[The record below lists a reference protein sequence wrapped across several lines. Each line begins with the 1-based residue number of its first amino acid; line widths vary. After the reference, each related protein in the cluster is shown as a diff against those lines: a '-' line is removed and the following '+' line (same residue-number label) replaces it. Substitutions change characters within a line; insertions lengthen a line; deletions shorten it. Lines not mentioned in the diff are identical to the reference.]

1 MKKHNEQFEQFEQQ
15 LNQHFSER
23 KKRHTLSAE
32 QRAELTQ
39 AQRTEPNK
47 KPTRFLLPLQMTGLA
62 CALAVLGFTVFTTT
76 DITTEQHDSLNNTF
90 AAQQNNYHFIEV
102 HQVDNAGSYSSEI
115 TRQKQQLDDK
125 LAADLRLHQ
134 QRYIEYGRLISVD
147 NDWYIAS
154 CHSEVL
160 IQIKDSL
167 LNNLKTKHAVAS
179 DIVKGDMLAMAHNS
193 QGQIIALKHAGDGV
207 RQCKT

>member
-1 MKKHNEQFEQFEQQ
+1 MSKHNEQFEQQ

-23 KKRHTLSAE
+23 KKCHTLTPE
-32 QRAELTQ
+32 QQAMLTQ
-39 AQRTEPNK
+39 MPSEKPNK

-62 CALAVLGFTVFTTT
+62 CALVVLGFTVFNTT
-76 DITTEQHDSLNNTF
+76 DNTTERQHTLTNTF
-90 AAQQNNYHFIEV
+90 AAQQGNYHFIEV
-102 HQVDNAGSYSSEI
+102 HQVDNAGSYSSEV

-134 QRYIEYGRLISVD
+134 QRYIEYGQLVKVD

-167 LNNLKTKHAVAS
+167 LNSLKTKHAVAS

-207 RQCKT
+207 KVCRG

>member
-1 MKKHNEQFEQFEQQ
+1 MSKHNEQFEQQ

-23 KKRHTLSAE
+23 KKRHTLSPE
-32 QRAELTQ
+32 QQAMLTQ
-39 AQRTEPNK
+39 MPSEKPNK

-62 CALAVLGFTVFTTT
+62 CALVVLGFTVFN
-76 DITTEQHDSLNNTF
+76 TTERQHTLNNTF
-90 AAQQNNYHFIEV
+90 AVQQGNYHFIEV
-102 HQVDNAGSYSSEI
+102 HQVDNAGSYTSEI
-115 TRQKQQLDDK
+115 TSQKQQLDDK

-134 QRYIEYGRLISVD
+134 QRYIEYGQLVKVD

-167 LNNLKTKHAVAS
+167 LNSLKTKHAVES
-179 DIVKGDMLAMAHNS
+179 NIMKGDMLAMAHNS

-207 RQCKT
+207 KMCRG

>member
-1 MKKHNEQFEQFEQQ
+1 MNKHNEQFEQQ

-90 AAQQNNYHFIEV
+90 AAQQKNYHFIEV
-102 HQVDNAGSYSSEI
+102 HQVDNAGSYTSEI
-115 TRQKQQLDDK
+115 TSQKQQLDDK

-134 QRYIEYGRLISVD
+134 QRYIEYGQLVNVD
-147 NDWYIAS
+147 NDWFIAS

-167 LNNLKTKHAVAS
+167 LNNLKTKHAVES
-179 DIVKGDMLAMAHNS
+179 NIMKGDMLAMAHNS

-207 RQCKT
+207 KMCRG

>member
-1 MKKHNEQFEQFEQQ
+1 MNKHNEQFEQQ

-23 KKRHTLSAE
+23 KKRHTLSPE
-32 QRAELTQ
+32 QQAMLTKMPS
-39 AQRTEPNK
+39 EKPVK
-47 KPTRFLLPLQMTGLA
+47 KPTRFLLPLQMSGLA
-62 CALAVLGFTVFTTT
+62 CALVVLGFTVFNTTNNT
-76 DITTEQHDSLNNTF
+76 AEQHDPLNNTF

-102 HQVDNAGSYSSEI
+102 HQVDNAGSYTSEI
-115 TRQKQQLDDK
+115 TSQKQQLDDK

-134 QRYIEYGRLISVD
+134 QRYIEYGQLVKVD
-147 NDWYIAS
+147 NDWFIAS

-167 LNNLKTKHAVAS
+167 LNDLKTKHAVES

-193 QGQIIALKHAGDGV
+193 QGQIIALKHAGNGV
-207 RQCKT
+207 KVCRG

>member
-1 MKKHNEQFEQFEQQ
+1 MNKPDEQFEQQ

-23 KKRHTLSAE
+23 KKRHTLNTE

-39 AQRTEPNK
+39 AQSTKPNK

-62 CALAVLGFTVFTTT
+62 CALVVLGFTVFNTTNNT
-76 DITTEQHDSLNNTF
+76 AEQQDTLNNTY

-102 HQVDNAGSYSSEI
+102 HQVDNAGSYTSEV
-115 TRQKQQLDDK
+115 TRKKQRLDDK

-134 QRYIEYGRLISVD
+134 QRYIEYGQLVNVD
-147 NDWYIAS
+147 DDWYIAS

-193 QGQIIALKHAGDGV
+193 QGQIIALKHAGDGIKV
-207 RQCKT
+207 CRG

>member
-1 MKKHNEQFEQFEQQ
+1 MTKHNEQFEEH
-15 LNQHFSER
+15 LDKHFSQR

-39 AQRTEPNK
+39 AQSTKPNK
-47 KPTRFLLPLQMTGLA
+47 KPTRFLLPLQMTALA
-62 CALAVLGFTVFTTT
+62 CALVVLGFTVFNTT
-76 DITTEQHDSLNNTF
+76 DNTTKQQNNTF
-90 AAQQNNYHFIEV
+90 AAYHFIEV
-102 HQVDNAGSYSSEI
+102 HQVDNAGSYSSKI
-115 TRQKQQLDDK
+115 TSQKQQLDDK
-125 LAADLRLHQ
+125 LAADLRQHQ
-134 QRYIEYGRLISVD
+134 QRYIEYGQLVNVD
-147 NDWYIAS
+147 DDWYIAS

-167 LNNLKTKHAVAS
+167 LNDLKTKHAVAS

-207 RQCKT
+207 KVCKVLTTTLVI

>member
-1 MKKHNEQFEQFEQQ
+1 MTKHNEQFEQQ
-15 LNQHFSER
+15 LDKHFSER

-39 AQRTEPNK
+39 ISNSTTNK

-62 CALAVLGFTVFTTT
+62 CALVMLGFTVFTTT
-76 DITTEQHDSLNNTF
+76 DNTTEQQDTLNNTF

-102 HQVDNAGSYSSEI
+102 HQVDNAGSYSSEV

-134 QRYIEYGRLISVD
+134 QRYIEYGKLVNVD
-147 NDWYIAS
+147 DDWYIAS
-154 CHSEVL
+154 CHNEVL
-160 IQIKDSL
+160 IQVKDSL
-167 LNNLKTKHAVAS
+167 LNDLNTKHAIES
-179 DIVKGDMLAMAHNS
+179 GITMGDMLAMAHNS

-207 RQCKT
+207 KVCRG

>member
-1 MKKHNEQFEQFEQQ
+1 MKKHNEQFEQQ
-15 LNQHFSER
+15 LDKHFSER
-23 KKRHTLSAE
+23 KKRHTLSPE
-32 QRAELTQ
+32 QQAILTKIPS
-39 AQRTEPNK
+39 EKPVK
-47 KPTRFLLPLQMTGLA
+47 KPTRFLPPLQMTGLA

-76 DITTEQHDSLNNTF
+76 DNTAEQHDTLNNTF
-90 AAQQNNYHFIEV
+90 AMQQSGYHFIEV
-102 HQVDNAGSYSSEI
+102 HQVDNAGSYTSEI
-115 TRQKQQLDDK
+115 TSQKQQLDDK

-134 QRYIEYGRLISVD
+134 QRYIEYGQLVKVD

-167 LNNLKTKHAVAS
+167 LNNLKTKHAIES
-179 DIVKGDMLAMAHNS
+179 NISKGDMLAMAHNS

-207 RQCKT
+207 KMCRG

>member
-1 MKKHNEQFEQFEQQ
+1 MNKHNEQFEQQ

-90 AAQQNNYHFIEV
+90 AAQQKNYHFIEV
-102 HQVDNAGSYSSEI
+102 HQVDNAGSYTSEV

-134 QRYIEYGRLISVD
+134 QRYIEYGQLVKVD

-167 LNNLKTKHAVAS
+167 LNSLKTKHAVES
-179 DIVKGDMLAMAHNS
+179 NIMKGDMLAMAHNS

-207 RQCKT
+207 KVCRG

>member
-1 MKKHNEQFEQFEQQ
+1 MNKHNEQFEQQ

-23 KKRHTLSAE
+23 KKRHTLSPE
-32 QRAELTQ
+32 QQAMLTKMPS
-39 AQRTEPNK
+39 EKPIK

-62 CALAVLGFTVFTTT
+62 CALVALGFTVFNTTNNT
-76 DITTEQHDSLNNTF
+76 AEQHDTLNNTF

-102 HQVDNAGSYSSEI
+102 HQVDNAGSYTSEI
-115 TRQKQQLDDK
+115 TSQKQQLDDK

-134 QRYIEYGRLISVD
+134 QRYIEYGQLVKVD
-147 NDWYIAS
+147 NDWFIAS

-167 LNNLKTKHAVAS
+167 LNDLKTKHAVES

-193 QGQIIALKHAGDGV
+193 QGQIIALKHAGNGV
-207 RQCKT
+207 KVCRG

>member
-1 MKKHNEQFEQFEQQ
+1 MKKHSEQFEQQ

-76 DITTEQHDSLNNTF
+76 DNTTERQHTLNNTF
-90 AAQQNNYHFIEV
+90 AVQQGNYHFIEV
-102 HQVDNAGSYSSEI
+102 HQVDNAGSYTSEV

-134 QRYIEYGRLISVD
+134 QRYIEYGQLVKVD
-147 NDWYIAS
+147 NDWFIAS

-167 LNNLKTKHAVAS
+167 LNSLKTKHAVES
-179 DIVKGDMLAMAHNS
+179 NIMKGDMLAMAHNS
-193 QGQIIALKHAGDGV
+193 QGQIIALKHAGDRVKVCRG
-207 RQCKT
+207 

>member
-1 MKKHNEQFEQFEQQ
+1 MNKHNEQFEQQ

-23 KKRHTLSAE
+23 KKRHTLTPE
-32 QRAELTQ
+32 QQALFTQ
-39 AQRTEPNK
+39 MPNQKANK

-62 CALAVLGFTVFTTT
+62 CALVVMGFTVFNTT
-76 DITTEQHDSLNNTF
+76 DNNTEQQHTLNNTF
-90 AAQQNNYHFIEV
+90 AVQQSSYHFIEI
-102 HQVDNAGSYSSEI
+102 HQVDNAGSYSSEV

-134 QRYIEYGRLISVD
+134 QRYIEYGQLVKVY
-147 NDWYIAS
+147 NDWFIAS

-167 LNNLKTKHAVAS
+167 LNDLKTKHAVES

-193 QGQIIALKHAGDGV
+193 QGQIIALKHAGGGV
-207 RQCKT
+207 KVCRG

>member
-1 MKKHNEQFEQFEQQ
+1 MQ
-15 LNQHFSER
+15 LSD
-23 KKRHTLSAE
+23 SA
-32 QRAELTQ
+32 A
-39 AQRTEPNK
+39 NK

-76 DITTEQHDSLNNTF
+76 NNTTEQQDTLNNTF
-90 AAQQNNYHFIEV
+90 AAQQSNYHFIEV

-134 QRYIEYGRLISVD
+134 QRYIEYGQLVKVD

-207 RQCKT
+207 KVCRG

>member
-1 MKKHNEQFEQFEQQ
+1 MNKHNEQFDQQ

-23 KKRHTLSAE
+23 KKRHTLTPE
-32 QRAELTQ
+32 QQALFTQ
-39 AQRTEPNK
+39 MPNQKANK

-62 CALAVLGFTVFTTT
+62 CALVVLGFTMFNTTNNT
-76 DITTEQHDSLNNTF
+76 AEQHDTLNNTF
-90 AAQQNNYHFIEV
+90 AAQQGNYHFIEV
-102 HQVDNAGSYSSEI
+102 HQVDNAGSYTSEV

-134 QRYIEYGRLISVD
+134 QRYIEYGQLVKVD

-167 LNNLKTKHAVAS
+167 LNNLKTKHAVEGN
-179 DIVKGDMLAMAHNS
+179 IMKGDMLAMAHNS

-207 RQCKT
+207 KMCRG

>member
-1 MKKHNEQFEQFEQQ
+1 MKKHNEQFEQQ
-15 LNQHFSER
+15 LEQHFSER
-23 KKRHTLSAE
+23 KKRHTLSSK

-39 AQRTEPNK
+39 AQSTEPNK

-62 CALAVLGFTVFTTT
+62 CALVVLGFTVFTTT
-76 DITTEQHDSLNNTF
+76 DNTTEQQVTLNNTF
-90 AAQQNNYHFIEV
+90 AMQQSGYHFIEV

-115 TRQKQQLDDK
+115 IRQKQQLDDK

-134 QRYIEYGRLISVD
+134 QRYIEYGQLVNVD

-160 IQIKDSL
+160 IQIKNSL

-193 QGQIIALKHAGDGV
+193 QGQIIALKHAGSGIKV
-207 RQCKT
+207 CRG

>member
-1 MKKHNEQFEQFEQQ
+1 MNKHNEQFEQQ

-23 KKRHTLSAE
+23 KKRHTLTPE
-32 QRAELTQ
+32 QQPLFTQ
-39 AQRTEPNK
+39 MPNQKANK
-47 KPTRFLLPLQMTGLA
+47 KPTRFLLPLQMTSLA
-62 CALAVLGFTVFTTT
+62 CALVMLGFTVFTTT
-76 DITTEQHDSLNNTF
+76 DNTTEQQDTLNSTF
-90 AAQQNNYHFIEV
+90 ALQQGSYHFIEV
-102 HQVDNAGSYSSEI
+102 HQIDNAGSYSSEI
-115 TRQKQQLDDK
+115 TSQKQQLDDK

-134 QRYIEYGRLISVD
+134 QRYIEYGQLVKVD

-167 LNNLKTKHAVAS
+167 LNDLKTKHAVAS
-179 DIVKGDMLAMAHNS
+179 DIVKGDMLTMAHNN

-207 RQCKT
+207 KVCRG

>member
-1 MKKHNEQFEQFEQQ
+1 MTKHNEQFEY
-15 LNQHFSER
+15 LLDKHFSER
-23 KKRHTLSAE
+23 KKRHSLSPE
-32 QRAELTQ
+32 QQALLTKM
-39 AQRTEPNK
+39 PNEKPDK
-47 KPTRFLLPLQMTGLA
+47 KPARFLLPLQMTGLA
-62 CALAVLGFTVFTTT
+62 CALVMLGFTVFTTT
-76 DITTEQHDSLNNTF
+76 DSTTEQQDTLNSTF
-90 AAQQNNYHFIEV
+90 ALQQGSYHFIEV

-115 TRQKQQLDDK
+115 TIQKQQLDDK

-134 QRYIEYGRLISVD
+134 QRYIEYGQLVNVD

-167 LNNLKTKHAVAS
+167 LNDLKTKHAVAS

-193 QGQIIALKHAGDGV
+193 QGQIIALKHAGGGV
-207 RQCKT
+207 KVCRG

>member
-1 MKKHNEQFEQFEQQ
+1 MTKHNEQFEHQ
-15 LNQHFSER
+15 LEQHFSER
-23 KKRHTLSAE
+23 KKRHTLSSE
-32 QRAELTQ
+32 QRATLTQ
-39 AQRTEPNK
+39 LSVRDPNK

-62 CALAVLGFTVFTTT
+62 CALIVLGFTVFNTT
-76 DITTEQHDSLNNTF
+76 DNNPEQQSTLNTY
-90 AAQQNNYHFIEV
+90 AVQQSKYHFIEV

-115 TRQKQQLDDK
+115 TRKKQRLDNK

-134 QRYIEYGRLISVD
+134 QRYIEYGQLVSVD
-147 NDWYIAS
+147 DDWYIAS

-167 LNNLKTKHAVAS
+167 LNDLKTKHAVAS

-207 RQCKT
+207 KVCRG

>member
-1 MKKHNEQFEQFEQQ
+1 MSKHNEQFEQQ

-23 KKRHTLSAE
+23 KKRHTLTPE
-32 QRAELTQ
+32 QQAMLTQ
-39 AQRTEPNK
+39 MPSEKPNK

-62 CALAVLGFTVFTTT
+62 CALVVLGFTIFNNT
-76 DITTEQHDSLNNTF
+76 DNTTERQHTLNNTF
-90 AAQQNNYHFIEV
+90 AVQQGNYHFIEV
-102 HQVDNAGSYSSEI
+102 HQVDNAGSYTSEV

-134 QRYIEYGRLISVD
+134 QRYIEYGQLVKVD

-167 LNNLKTKHAVAS
+167 LNSLKTKHAVAS

>member
-1 MKKHNEQFEQFEQQ
+1 MKKHNEQFEQQ
-15 LNQHFSER
+15 LEQHFSER
-23 KKRHTLSAE
+23 KKRHTLTPE
-32 QRAELTQ
+32 QQ
-39 AQRTEPNK
+39 AMFTKIPNENANK
-47 KPTRFLLPLQMTGLA
+47 RPAKFLLPLQMTGLA
-62 CALAVLGFTVFTTT
+62 CALVVLGFTMFTTT
-76 DITTEQHDSLNNTF
+76 DNNTDNTAEQLTLNSTF
-90 AAQQNNYHFIEV
+90 IAQQNNYHFIEV

-115 TRQKQQLDDK
+115 TSQKQQLDNK

-134 QRYIEYGRLISVD
+134 QRYIEYGQLVSVD
-147 NDWYIAS
+147 DDWYIAS

-167 LNNLKTKHAVAS
+167 LNNLKTKHAVES

-207 RQCKT
+207 NMCRG

>member
-1 MKKHNEQFEQFEQQ
+1 MTKHNEQFEH
-15 LNQHFSER
+15 LLDKHFSER
-23 KKRHTLSAE
+23 KKRHSLSAE
-32 QRAELTQ
+32 QRATLTQ
-39 AQRTEPNK
+39 LSDSAPNK
-47 KPTRFLLPLQMTGLA
+47 KPTRFSLPLQMTGLA
-62 CALAVLGFTVFTTT
+62 CALVVLGFTMFTTT
-76 DITTEQHDSLNNTF
+76 DNTTEQQVTLNSTF
-90 AAQQNNYHFIEV
+90 ALQQSSYHFIEV

-134 QRYIEYGRLISVD
+134 QRYIEYGQLVSVD
-147 NDWYIAS
+147 DDWYIAS

-160 IQIKDSL
+160 IQIKNSL

-193 QGQIIALKHAGDGV
+193 QGQIIALKHAGGGV
-207 RQCKT
+207 KVCRG

>member
-1 MKKHNEQFEQFEQQ
+1 MNKPDEQFEQQ

-23 KKRHTLSAE
+23 KKRHKLTPE
-32 QRAELTQ
+32 QQALFTQ
-39 AQRTEPNK
+39 MPNQKANK
-47 KPTRFLLPLQMTGLA
+47 KPTRFLLALQMTGLA
-62 CALAVLGFTVFTTT
+62 CALVVLGFTMFN
-76 DITTEQHDSLNNTF
+76 TTEQQHTFNNAF
-90 AAQQNNYHFIEV
+90 AVQQSSYHFIEV
-102 HQVDNAGSYSSEI
+102 HQVDNAGSYSSKI
-115 TRQKQQLDDK
+115 TSQKQQLDDK

-134 QRYIEYGRLISVD
+134 QRYIEYGQLVKVD

-167 LNNLKTKHAVAS
+167 LNNLKTKHAVES
-179 DIVKGDMLAMAHNS
+179 NIMKGDMLAMAHNS

-207 RQCKT
+207 KMCRG

>member
-1 MKKHNEQFEQFEQQ
+1 MKKHNEQFEQQ

-76 DITTEQHDSLNNTF
+76 DITTEQHDTLNNTF
-90 AAQQNNYHFIEV
+90 AAQQGNYHFIEV
-102 HQVDNAGSYSSEI
+102 HQVDNAGSYTSEI
-115 TRQKQQLDDK
+115 TSQKQQLDDK

-134 QRYIEYGRLISVD
+134 QRYIEYGQLVKVD
-147 NDWYIAS
+147 NDWFIAS

-167 LNNLKTKHAVAS
+167 LNDLKTKHAVES
-179 DIVKGDMLAMAHNS
+179 NIVKGDMLAMAHNS
-193 QGQIIALKHAGDGV
+193 QGQIIALKHAGGGV
-207 RQCKT
+207 KVCRG